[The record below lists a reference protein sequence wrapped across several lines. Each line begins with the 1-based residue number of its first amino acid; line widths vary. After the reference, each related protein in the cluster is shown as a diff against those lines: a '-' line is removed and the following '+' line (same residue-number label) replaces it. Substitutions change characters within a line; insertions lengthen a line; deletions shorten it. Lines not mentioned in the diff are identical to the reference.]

1 MYRTPTHVEG
11 CCCTGFL
18 HSSRLAPTC
27 SNLPHHRLASQL
39 WEDGTA
45 AENCGCDAFQ
55 ATCSNAV
62 REAGSVL
69 VFANTLTSG
78 DCASDCSAPTGD
90 QCGAAV
96 VYETDLY
103 GGDYK
108 DVRVSDWH
116 ECCLLCGSESDCK
129 AW

>member
-1 MYRTPTHVEG
+1 M
-11 CCCTGFL
+11 
-18 HSSRLAPTC
+18 
-27 SNLPHHRLASQL
+27 

-45 AENCGCDAFQ
+45 AEDCGCGLFQ
-55 ATCSNAV
+55 KTCSTLV
-62 REAGSVL
+62 MEAGSVAL
-69 VFANTLTSG
+69 WIDKLTNSK
-78 DCASDCSAPTGD
+78 DCASDCSDAPTGD
-90 QCGAAV
+90 QCGASV

-116 ECCLLCGSESDCK
+116 ECCLLCGSESECK

>member
-1 MYRTPTHVEG
+1 MLVY
-11 CCCTGFL
+11 
-18 HSSRLAPTC
+18 
-27 SNLPHHRLASQL
+27 
-39 WEDGTA
+39 
-45 AENCGCDAFQ
+45 AE
-55 ATCSNAV
+55 
-62 REAGSVL
+62 
-69 VFANTLTSG
+69 TLTLG
-78 DCASDCSAPTGD
+78 GCASDCPDAPTGD
-90 QCGAAV
+90 QCGASV